1 MRKVASTLKLA
12 DTAKMNSSATPPPP
26 IYSLELIKRM
36 GVVLVCV
43 MPEVLIYHMLHPM
56 YPYIVQ
62 SLLSTDAATPTEHI
76 GYYTGLLQ
84 SAYFLPSIVSAPM
97 LGAWSDSAGRKRVL
111 LVGLAGYGLGSL
123 MLGVGTM
130 FATAVLAMITMG
142 FFSGNATVAKG
153 MIGDLASD
161 DRTRAAG
168 YSAYGIAYAV
178 CSILGALAGASL
190 SSTKILSSFAYVQ
203 THPYFVPS
211 TFGFL
216 LACVCLSIAAY
227 LVTDDSKTHHAS
239 YSAVKNEDS
248 SSHLK
253 IRLIKETNMDAADSL
268 SSSISSTSW
277 TQQQATFYARISPY
291 LAILNRSTI
300 APLTLYTLYAFA
312 NSLLHTS
319 IPLMTSSK
327 QHGYALSQQES
338 AQIATYTATAKL
350 AAKILFL
357 SIHSVLGSLG
367 TYRVGTSLL
376 VPGIVLVSGS
386 VFGIAG
392 LVPGMIAIG
401 VGESWAYLSLVM
413 LITEGAQAV
422 QSSVVASSAS
432 TGSDGSTSGFEKGEG
447 KSALGLIHGV
457 SGCLAAIVR
466 TAGPA
471 IAGVVWETSGPFV
484 LFSAVGGVVVSQV
497 VLSILLLRRRRFRG
511 NVGVDVKQRPSGL
524 LADED

>member
-1 MRKVASTLKLA
+1 MSTS
-12 DTAKMNSSATPPPP
+12 TQQS
-26 IYSLELIKRM
+26 IYSLELVKRM

-62 SLLSTDAATPTEHI
+62 SLLKSDSGAPTEHV

-97 LGAWSDSAGRKRVL
+97 LGAWSDNAGRKRVL

-123 MLGVGTM
+123 MLGVGSM

-216 LACVCLSIAAY
+216 LACVCLSVAAC
-227 LVTDDSKTHHAS
+227 LVTDDSKTHAT
-239 YSAVKNEDS
+239 YSAVKNDES
-248 SSHLK
+248 PHLK
-253 IRLIKETNMDAADSL
+253 IRLIKETNMESDTLPAAPTI
-268 SSSISSTSW
+268 SSSSW
-277 TQQQATFYARISPY
+277 TQSNFYSKITPY
-291 LAILNRSTI
+291 LAIMNRSTI

-357 SIHSVLGSLG
+357 SMHSVLGSLG
-367 TYRVGTSLL
+367 TYRFGTALL

-386 VFGIAG
+386 VFGISG
-392 LVPGMIAIG
+392 LVPGLIAIG

-422 QSSVVASSAS
+422 HSSSSISSAS
-432 TGSDGSTSGFEKGEG
+432 IPGGPDSSEKSDT

-497 VLSILLLRRRRFRG
+497 ILSVLLLRRRRFRG
-511 NVGVDVKQRPSGL
+511 NGVGSGDAFLMKQRSSGL
-524 LADED
+524 LVDED

>member
-1 MRKVASTLKLA
+1 MRKVASTLKLS
-12 DTAKMNSSATPPPP
+12 DTAAKKHEMNTSSTTTPPPP
-26 IYSLELIKRM
+26 IYTLDLVKRM

-62 SLLSTDAATPTEHI
+62 SLLSKGAADTPTEHI

-227 LVTDDSKTHHAS
+227 LVTDDSKTHAS
-239 YSAVKNEDS
+239 YSAIKNED

-253 IRLIKETNMDAADSL
+253 IRLSKETNMESDSL
-268 SSSISSTSW
+268 SSSISSPW
-277 TQQQATFYARISPY
+277 TQATFYAKISPY

-357 SIHSVLGSLG
+357 SMHSVLGSLG
-367 TYRVGTSLL
+367 TYRLGTSLL
-376 VPGIVLVSGS
+376 VPGIILVSGS

-392 LVPGMIAIG
+392 LVPGMVAIG

-422 QSSVVASSAS
+422 QLSAVASSAS
-432 TGSDGSTSGFEKGEG
+432 PGVDNVGVEKGEG

-484 LFSAVGGVVVSQV
+484 LFSAVGGVVISQV

-511 NVGVDVKQRPSGL
+511 NACADVKLRPSGL

>member
-1 MRKVASTLKLA
+1 
-12 DTAKMNSSATPPPP
+12 MNAPTPQP
-26 IYSLELIKRM
+26 IYSLELVKRM

-62 SLLSTDAATPTEHI
+62 SLVKAEFGAPTEHV

-97 LGAWSDSAGRKRVL
+97 LGAWSDNAGRKRVL

-123 MLGVGTM
+123 MLGVGSM

-178 CSILGALAGASL
+178 CSILGAFAGASL
-190 SSTKILSSFAYVQ
+190 SSTKILSSVTYIQ
-203 THPYFVPS
+203 THPYFIPS

-216 LACVCLSIAAY
+216 LACVCLAVAAC
-227 LVTDDSKTHHAS
+227 LVTDDSKTHAS
-239 YSAVKNEDS
+239 YSAVKNQD

-253 IRLIKETNMDAADSL
+253 IRLIKETNMESNTVPASSL
-268 SSSISSTSW
+268 SQASSSSW
-277 TQQQATFYARISPY
+277 TQTSFYSKITPY

-319 IPLMTSSK
+319 IPLMISSK

-367 TYRVGTSLL
+367 TYRFGTFLL
-376 VPGIVLVSGS
+376 VPGIILVSGS

-392 LVPGMIAIG
+392 LIPGLVAIG

-422 QSSVVASSAS
+422 HSSVAAISSSSMNAAE
-432 TGSDGSTSGFEKGEG
+432 TGGSEKSDG

-497 VLSILLLRRRRFRG
+497 ILSVLLLRRRRFRG
-511 NVGVDVKQRPSGL
+511 NGAGDAFLMKQRSTGL
-524 LADED
+524 LVDED

>member
-1 MRKVASTLKLA
+1 
-12 DTAKMNSSATPPPP
+12 MNAPTPQP
-26 IYSLELIKRM
+26 IYSLELVKRM

-62 SLLSTDAATPTEHI
+62 SLVKAESGAPTGHV

-97 LGAWSDSAGRKRVL
+97 LGAWSDNAGRKRVL

-123 MLGVGTM
+123 MLGVGSM

-178 CSILGALAGASL
+178 CSILGAFAGASL
-190 SSTKILSSFAYVQ
+190 SSTKILSSVTYIQ
-203 THPYFVPS
+203 THPYFIPS

-216 LACVCLSIAAY
+216 LACVCLAVAAC
-227 LVTDDSKTHHAS
+227 LVTDDSKTHAS
-239 YSAVKNEDS
+239 YSAVKNQDS
-248 SSHLK
+248 LHLK
-253 IRLIKETNMDAADSL
+253 IRLIKETNMESNTLPASTLSQASSA
-268 SSSISSTSW
+268 SSSSW
-277 TQQQATFYARISPY
+277 TQTSFYSKITPY

-319 IPLMTSSK
+319 IPLMISSK

-367 TYRVGTSLL
+367 TYRFGTFLL
-376 VPGIVLVSGS
+376 VPGIILVSGS

-392 LVPGMIAIG
+392 LVPGLVAIG

-422 QSSVVASSAS
+422 HSSVAAISSS
-432 TGSDGSTSGFEKGEG
+432 SMNGGETGGSEKSDG

-497 VLSILLLRRRRFRG
+497 ILSVLLLRRRRFRG
-511 NVGVDVKQRPSGL
+511 NGAGDAFLMKQRSTGL
-524 LADED
+524 LVDED